1 MRALAW
7 CGVLAP
13 LLRLGLILVL
23 GALHPT
29 YSQSRDFI
37 SELGAPD
44 APYPA
49 VMNYLGISVVGA
61 LLLLF
66 SVSLFRSQPSDPLRP
81 LGSLLLAFSGI
92 AFIAVGLLPC
102 DRAGCSAH
110 APSLTMQ
117 GHLVAGLTGMTTQ
130 TLAAVVFGLRLV
142 TGTGPRWYASTS
154 LVLGLVALVALALLV
169 GSGLRLPTP
178 GLAQKTMQVSADCWV
193 LTSAL
198 YALRSSRAAA

>member
-66 SVSLFRSQPSDPLRP
+66 SVSLYRSQPSDPLRP
-81 LGSLLLAFSGI
+81 LGSLLLAFSGV

-102 DRAGCSAH
+102 DRPGCSAQ
-110 APSLTMQ
+110 APSLAMR

-130 TLAAVVFGLRLV
+130 TFAAVVFGLRLV
-142 TGTGPRWYASTS
+142 TGTGARWYASAS
-154 LVLGLVALVALALLV
+154 LIFGLVALVALALLV
-169 GSGLRLPTP
+169 GSSLRLPTP

-193 LTSAL
+193 LMSAL
-198 YALRSSRAAA
+198 YALRSSRSAA